1 MVHTEFIFNI
11 ETKSS
16 ILFLF
21 DFMQNTN
28 QYLQLFLFI
37 IFMNCLLRF
46 MIQDTKDKTFQ

>member
-21 DFMQNTN
+21 DFLQNTN

-37 IFMNCLLRF
+37 IFHELFTPLY
-46 MIQDTKDKTFQ
+46 DTRYKR